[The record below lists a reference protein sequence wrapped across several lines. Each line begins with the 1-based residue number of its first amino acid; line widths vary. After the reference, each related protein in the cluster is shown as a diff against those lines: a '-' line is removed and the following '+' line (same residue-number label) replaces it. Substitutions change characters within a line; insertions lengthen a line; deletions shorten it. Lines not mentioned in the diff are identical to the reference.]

1 MGCGDG
7 GGGGVAA
14 AAAAA
19 GRGGELRRKRLRTCA
34 QSAWTTRTMQLW
46 MGIMLGCVV
55 RVGSLASALVKLEG
69 LLPDHPTA
77 KPAVRPINC
86 LG

>member
-1 MGCGDG
+1 MAA
-7 GGGGVAA
+7 VAVA
-14 AAAAA
+14 QQQQVVVA
-19 GRGGELRRKRLRTCA
+19 RQLLLLMKMMRLRTCA

-46 MGIMLGCVV
+46 MSIMLGCVV
-55 RVGSLASALVKLEG
+55 RVGSLAAALAKLEG